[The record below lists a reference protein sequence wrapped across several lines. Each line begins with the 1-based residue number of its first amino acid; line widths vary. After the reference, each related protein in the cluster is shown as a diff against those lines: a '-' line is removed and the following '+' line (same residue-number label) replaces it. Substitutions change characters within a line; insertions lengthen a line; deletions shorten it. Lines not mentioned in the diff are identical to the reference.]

1 MTTYTNIT
9 TRDVPIDSLVI
20 DARFAGLFIEEP
32 DTIARITRDMKR
44 NGFDRHR
51 PIDVWKDG
59 AGRGRHVVLEGH
71 QRLAAAKAAGLET
84 VRIAYRQ
91 FDNPN
96 RALLWAAEQ
105 QTNRRN
111 ASREAQCLSILR
123 ALKRAGQ
130 LHDTRAG
137 LSERFGFGDA
147 TVGRAMQVLNR
158 GTESEITAVLEGAHS
173 LKRAYELILQRE
185 RAEDQAVEDDDPR
198 GSRDRDQDL
207 DHDLDGDNEEP
218 ETDVIPELGALRAAL
233 DVTVEALD
241 QAIEFFTQSERN
253 VFGATAD
260 HRESLIEDVGNAAR
274 DAESTWARLEGRL
287 TATEKARS

>member
-1 MTTYTNIT
+1 MTITNAYT
-9 TRDVPIDSLVI
+9 REVPIDSLVI
-20 DARFAGLFIEEP
+20 DPRFAGLFIEEP
-32 DTIARITRDMKR
+32 STISRIARDMKR
-44 NGFDRHR
+44 NGFDPYR

-59 AGRGRHVVLEGH
+59 AGRGKHVVLEGH
-71 QRLAAAKAAGLET
+71 QRLAAARAAGLET
-84 VRIAYRQ
+84 VRAAYRQ

-158 GTESEITAVLEGAHS
+158 GTESEITAVLEGTHS

-185 RAEDQAVEDDDPR
+185 RDEAQGFKRERVP
-198 GSRDRDQDL
+198 
-207 DHDLDGDNEEP
+207 EEP
-218 ETDVIPELGALRAAL
+218 EPEIDLDDDDGEYEQQAPAELAHVRDLTHQLSGRVDRLLDLLGAEPADALL
-233 DVTVEALD
+233 DVQQGRHKPVLEQIDGAL
-241 QAIEFFTQSERN
+241 
-253 VFGATAD
+253 
-260 HRESLIEDVGNAAR
+260 EDVKQALS
-274 DAESTWARLEGRL
+274 ELEPH
-287 TATEKARS
+287 